1 MHDVIVIGAR
11 CAGAPTAMLL
21 ARRGYKVLLV
31 DRSTFPSD
39 IPHGHFIHRH
49 GPRRLARWGLLDRIM
64 ATNCPAVTSTVMDFG
79 DFPLAA
85 TGLVI
90 DGVAL
95 GYGPRRTVL
104 DRVLVTAAVDAGAE
118 LRTGFTVDDFIVDSD
133 RITGIRG
140 RTSGGGRITESA
152 VVVVGAD
159 GRRSRLA
166 RFVEAPEYE
175 SAPTAACWYF
185 SYWSGAPA
193 VGVEI
198 YFRRN
203 AAVFVF
209 PTNDALTGIFV
220 GWPAQQLPMV
230 RADIEGHFMAAIDAI
245 PSLSERVRAGCRQ
258 EPFKGA
264 TDMPNFFRKPYGP
277 GWALAGDAGLHK
289 DPILALGICD
299 AFRDVEFLAD
309 AITDGLGGRAEL
321 ASALAEYE
329 RRRNEASATDYADNI
344 AAAHFTP
351 FPPKVLAIRAVV
363 RDKPEEATRFWKARN
378 GMIDPATFFNP
389 QNMERLLGGRSVTSV

>member
-1 MHDVIVIGAR
+1 
-11 CAGAPTAMLL
+11 
-21 ARRGYKVLLV
+21 
-31 DRSTFPSD
+31 
-39 IPHGHFIHRH
+39 
-49 GPRRLARWGLLDRIM
+49 
-64 ATNCPAVTSTVMDFG
+64 MDFG

-118 LRTGFTVDDFIVDSD
+118 LRTGFTVDDFIVDGG

-140 RTSGGGRITESA
+140 RTSGGGRIAESA

-166 RFVEAPEYE
+166 RFVAAPEYE

-185 SYWSGAPA
+185 SYWSSAPT

-198 YFRRN
+198 YFRRA

-220 GWPAQQLPMV
+220 GWPVQQLPMV

-245 PSLSERVRAGCRQ
+245 PSLSERVRAGCRE

-277 GWALAGDAGLHK
+277 GWALVGDAGCHK
-289 DPILALGICD
+289 DPILALGVCD
-299 AFRDVEFLAD
+299 AFRDVELLTD
-309 AITDGLGGRAEL
+309 ALHEGLSGRRPL
-321 ASALAEYE
+321 GDALHDYE
-329 RRRNEASATDYADNI
+329 QRRNEASMAEYRENL
-344 AAAHFTP
+344 H
-351 FPPKVLAIRAVV
+351 LARFQPV
-363 RDKPEEATRFWKARN
+363 PEETYRLRAALREDPDATKQFFMARQ
-378 GMIDPATFFNP
+378 GMIPRESFFNP
-389 QNMERLLGGRSVTSV
+389 ANLQRLMRSAVS